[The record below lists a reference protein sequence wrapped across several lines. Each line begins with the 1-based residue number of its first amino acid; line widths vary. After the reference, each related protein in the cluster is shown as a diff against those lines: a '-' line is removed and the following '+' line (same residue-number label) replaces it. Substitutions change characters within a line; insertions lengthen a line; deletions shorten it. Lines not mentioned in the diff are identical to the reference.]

1 MLFIHILRLLF
12 TAIPSLDEFGGSGIR
27 LVNCE
32 NGGESGR
39 LGGRLFMAAHDLRS
53 EKTYVLRSSE
63 ASQRLRVPTSTTP
76 SSTLHRSPTMGLLS
90 CFGPLFPARSS
101 AASVC
106 SEATLI
112 DKSTYAHVEKCE
124 AKAAHHAVQ
133 KEDRTGIRL
142 AALRREMQDA
152 GVDAYVIP
160 SADAHGSEWVGAC
173 DERRAFIS
181 NFTGSAGT
189 AIVTPTEA
197 HLFTDS
203 RYFVQA
209 AKQLDSNWTL
219 EKVGSAGVKNWNE
232 WLLELPKDSK
242 IGVDAALQDYG
253 SGKALSQSVKSRGLE
268 LVFPAENLV
277 DQIWHDRPS
286 RTQKPIHVHPLK
298 FTGKSAKAKIADLR
312 SYLSSN
318 FPTAENSPSPSYL
331 VTSLTAIA
339 WLLNLRGGDIAHN
352 PVFYAYVLVEKETVK
367 LWVQEE
373 SLSDEVRSAIA
384 EFGGEIRDYKKALDE
399 LAETKGM
406 VVTDSKS
413 SWAIVERLGEENVE
427 IVKSPVE
434 TAQAVKNEVEIQGFR
449 NAYLRDGAAWAR
461 WQAWLE
467 EQLEQGKEVTE
478 WDAGE
483 KLTSFRK
490 GGQYFAGLA
499 YENISASGENAALPH
514 YEPSPDRPTPISRD
528 SPYLNDSGAQYLD
541 GTIDTTRTMH
551 FGKPTREQKRAFTR
565 VLQGH
570 IAVDSLIFPE
580 GTTGDAID
588 ALARAPLWSEGMNY
602 GHGTGHGL
610 GEYLSVHE
618 SQVGIAHSAAYFGT
632 PFQPG
637 HTMSNEPGYY
647 EERSY
652 GIRLESVLIVKE
664 VKTRRDFGDRRWLG
678 FEQVTMVP
686 IQTKMVDYSL
696 LTPHEKRWLRD
707 HNRLCAEKLLPLVK
721 HDKRAERW
729 LRRQ

>member
-1 MLFIHILRLLF
+1 MSIH
-12 TAIPSLDEFGGSGIR
+12 
-27 LVNCE
+27 
-32 NGGESGR
+32 
-39 LGGRLFMAAHDLRS
+39 
-53 EKTYVLRSSE
+53 
-63 ASQRLRVPTSTTP
+63 
-76 SSTLHRSPTMGLLS
+76 
-90 CFGPLFPARSS
+90 
-101 AASVC
+101 SV
-106 SEATLI
+106 
-112 DKSTYAHVEKCE
+112 V
-124 AKAAHHAVQ
+124 
-133 KEDRTGIRL
+133 
-142 AALRREMQDA
+142 
-152 GVDAYVIP
+152 P

-189 AIVTPTEA
+189 VIVTSTEA

-203 RYFVQA
+203 RYYVQA
-209 AKQLDSNWTL
+209 GKQLDSNWTL
-219 EKVGSAGVKNWNE
+219 QKVGNAGVMNWNE
-232 WLLELPKDSK
+232 WLLDLPMDSK
-242 IGVDAALQDYG
+242 IGIDAAILDYG
-253 SGKALSQSVKSRGLE
+253 VGKTLSHSVKKRDLK

-277 DQIWHDRPS
+277 DKVWHDRPA
-286 RTQKPIHVHPLK
+286 RTHKPIRVHPLK
-298 FTGKSAKAKIADLR
+298 FTGKSATDKIAHLR
-312 SYLSSN
+312 SYLSSI
-318 FPTAENSPSPSYL
+318 FPSSADGPSPSYL

-339 WLLNLRGGDIAHN
+339 WLLNLRGADIAHN
-352 PVFYAYVLVEKETVK
+352 PVFYAYVLVEKESVK
-367 LWVQEE
+367 LWVQQE

-384 EFGGEIRDYKKALDE
+384 EFDGQIREYEKALDE
-399 LAETKGM
+399 LAGTKGV
-406 VVTDSKS
+406 VVTDSKC
-413 SWAIVERLGEENVE
+413 SWAVVERLGEENVK
-427 IVKSPVE
+427 IIKSPVE

-467 EQLEQGKEVTE
+467 EQLEKGKEVTE

-499 YENISASGENAALPH
+499 YENISATGENAALPH
-514 YEPSPDRPTPISRD
+514 YEPSLDRPTPISRD

-618 SQVGIAHSAAYFGT
+618 SQVGIAHSAAYFAT

-678 FEQVTMVP
+678 FERVTMVP

-707 HNRLCAEKLLPLVK
+707 HNRLCAEKLFPLVK
-721 HDKRAERW
+721 HDKRAVRW
-729 LRRQ
+729 LKRQ

>member
-1 MLFIHILRLLF
+1 
-12 TAIPSLDEFGGSGIR
+12 
-27 LVNCE
+27 
-32 NGGESGR
+32 
-39 LGGRLFMAAHDLRS
+39 
-53 EKTYVLRSSE
+53 
-63 ASQRLRVPTSTTP
+63 
-76 SSTLHRSPTMGLLS
+76 MGLLS

-413 SWAIVERLGEENVE
+413 SWAIVERLGEDNVK

-467 EQLEQGKEVTE
+467 EQLERGKEVTE

-499 YENISASGENAALPH
+499 YENISATGENAALPH

-588 ALARAPLWSEGMNY
+588 ALARAPLWSDGMNY

-618 SQVGIAHSAAYFGT
+618 SQVGIAHSAAYFST

-647 EERSY
+647 EERAY

-664 VKTRRDFGDRRWLG
+664 VKTRRDFGDGRWLG
-678 FEQVTMVP
+678 FERVTMVP

-696 LTPHEKRWLRD
+696 LTPHEKRWLGD
-707 HNRLCAEKLLPLVK
+707 HNRLCAERLLPLVK
-721 HDKRAERW
+721 HDKRAVRW
-729 LRRQ
+729 LKRQ